1 MFNQKKKFQEYLKS
15 KSLAFTKE
23 RKLILDKVFS
33 ISGHFEAEDLFFSL
47 RKKKKRVSRATV
59 YRTLDLLVKSGS
71 VSKIDFGEAHSHYE
85 HILEQEYHGHL
96 VCLKCGK
103 IIEFENEKI
112 GKLKNEE
119 AKRNNFQI
127 MRHSLEFYGY
137 CSRCRK

>member
-1 MFNQKKKFQEYLKS
+1 MLNQKKKFQQYLKS
-15 KSLAFTKE
+15 KNLAFSKE
-23 RKLILDKVFS
+23 RKIILDEVFS
-33 ISGHFEAEDLFFSL
+33 TSGHFEAEDLLFSL